1 MKQTMTYKLTD
12 ADINNYKDLIAIRDQ
27 MFKNQ
32 QELTKRISEEI
43 REGVWLCHAHNYG
56 SHGYLDLR
64 IFKLNPNHT
73 ENLRS
78 LNITEDYFGDHKVS
92 DLLEEGLIENY
103 WDAEY
108 EISTNLIHFIKDLE
122 WDGEDVDHT
131 IESRLLLSHAFGV
144 LRDAIETR
152 ELSITF

>member
-1 MKQTMTYKLTD
+1 MTFKLSD
-12 ADINNYKDLIAIRDQ
+12 AEIQNYKDIIAVRDQ
-27 MFKNQ
+27 QIKDRK
-32 QELTKRISEEI
+32 ELTKRISEEI
-43 REGVWLCHAHNYG
+43 RSGVWICHAHDYG

-64 IFKLNPNHT
+64 IFKLNPNHI

-78 LNITEDYFGDHKVS
+78 LDITEDYFGDHEVS

-108 EISTNLIHFIKDLE
+108 EISTNSIYFVKDRE
-122 WDGEDVDHT
+122 WYGEDVDHM
-131 IESRLLLSHAFGV
+131 ERSRLLLALQFEI

>member
-1 MKQTMTYKLTD
+1 MKQTMTFKLSD
-12 ADINNYKDLIAIRDQ
+12 AEIQNYKDIIAVRDQ
-27 MFKNQ
+27 QIKDRK
-32 QELTKRISEEI
+32 ELTKRISEEI
-43 REGVWLCHAHNYG
+43 RSGVWICYAHDYG

-64 IFKLNPNHT
+64 IFKLNPYND
-73 ENLRS
+73 ENLR
-78 LNITEDYFGDHKVS
+78 LFKITEDYFDDHKVS

-108 EISTNLIHFIKDLE
+108 EISTNSIYFVKDRE
-122 WDGEDVDHT
+122 WYGEDVDHM
-131 IESRLLLSHAFGV
+131 ERSRLLLALQFEI